1 MVPDENSVEISTFS
15 IACFSLISG
24 RKKKIPTETIYQD
37 RSVNIIII
45 DHKFIKSLFST
56 QQTFTCPKSTIET
69 IEKGVRYVQS

>member
-37 RSVNIIII
+37 RQIIII

-56 QQTFTCPKSTIET
+56 QQTFTCTKLTIET
-69 IEKGVRYVQS
+69 IEKGVKYVQS

>member
-15 IACFSLISG
+15 IACCSLISG

-37 RSVNIIII
+37 RQIIII

>member
-24 RKKKIPTETIYQD
+24 SKKKIPTETIYQD
-37 RSVNIIII
+37 RQIIII

-56 QQTFTCPKSTIET
+56 QQTFTCTKSTIET
-69 IEKGVRYVQS
+69 IEKGVKYVQS